1 MKRKCIIFSGSE
13 MSCER
18 ESDVDTVFRQ
28 RYEISGKQE

>member
-1 MKRKCIIFSGSE
+1 MKKKVYVSGSE

-18 ESDVDTVFRQ
+18 ESDVDTMFRQ